1 ARNGEIIAFTA
12 ACVLANLALG
22 VLGRTRA
29 PADAAPHP
37 TDALRWMAAW
47 FATAIWCL
55 FGPRYDRP
63 MLLPATCMLVVAA
76 LPYIVWL
83 VRAPAL
89 RYLFVTIAIVVHAT
103 SWWSALT
110 RYHGHHTVAAA
121 RMDALENAKPGDTVT
136 IEHYT
141 PAPEDDW
148 FLGEDLY
155 SARLRQL

>member
-1 ARNGEIIAFTA
+1 TPWMWFAFAGLVIGCVVGYASPPWFELGRVVRRGFEQNLVGRGLLSFIIARNGEIIAFTA

-22 VLGRTRA
+22 GAGRTRA
-29 PADAAPHP
+29 PAHAAPPP

-103 SWWSALT
+103 S
-110 RYHGHHTVAAA
+110 
-121 RMDALENAKPGDTVT
+121 
-136 IEHYT
+136 
-141 PAPEDDW
+141 
-148 FLGEDLY
+148 
-155 SARLRQL
+155 